1 MRKNQMEKG
10 SPGLWK
16 GSKSITLI
24 NRYLFFVGTRSLRI
38 KESIDEIVD
47 SAIEISKNTSKGKS
61 SKFMNYYDGVKY

>member
-1 MRKNQMEKG
+1 MEKG

-24 NRYLFFVGTRSLRI
+24 NRYLFFVGITLAKI
-38 KESIDEIVD
+38 KESTDVIVD